1 MAGAFRIEPPMLD
14 LQAEHVEAAQRRV
27 HRPAFALSPI
37 TVATVAR
44 GSFKSLILLV
54 GGPERTR
61 TSDLRFRKPLLY
73 PAELRDRDRRADIA

>member
-1 MAGAFRIEPPMLD
+1 LQSRPLRLIIYHNDTRIVRLCN
-14 LQAEHVEAAQRRV
+14 LRV
-27 HRPAFALSPI
+27 KELSPI
-37 TVATVAR
+37 TIANVAKQPA
-44 GSFKSLILLV
+44 KSLILLV